1 MTPISTKWTRRRV
14 LKISAANALAITAG
28 KAFSTEPPI
37 ASTKAGRVRGY
48 TEDGINIFLGVR
60 YGADTASTRF
70 AAPRPPEPWTGIA
83 DATKYGTSAPGL
95 PRPAQPPAPSPI
107 TYSLL
112 RSFARQTASG
122 EDCLFLNVWTPGLA
136 DGKKR
141 PVMVWFH
148 GGGFTGGNGS
158 APPYEGKHL
167 AKRGDV
173 VVITVNHRLN
183 VFGYLY
189 LGEYGPQFADSGAAG
204 LLDLVQALQWVRDN
218 AESFGGDPNLVTIFG
233 QSGGGAKVSCLMDMD
248 SAKGLFHR
256 AVVESGAYL
265 KLIEREKATASA
277 KSVLDALGLT
287 PETADQIRTLPMEK
301 LQQAAGQVAGAGSGP
316 VLDGKN
322 FHRHPFT
329 PDAPPQSA
337 SVPLLIGI
345 NRTEM
350 INLTGRADP
359 DIFDLTWDTM
369 QVKLQK
375 ARPTLDVSKIIALYR
390 KLHPQFNPTDVY
402 LAATTDSS
410 LLRNAVAEAERKSVQ
425 GGAPAYFYLVDWNTP
440 VDGGRWRTPH
450 SVEIAFVFDNVA
462 NVESMVG
469 PNGPEQQKM
478 VEEMSSAW
486 IAFAHSGDPNTP
498 AIPHWPTYDAKRRA
512 AMVFGIPPKVVN
524 DPHGEERSWF
534 KDLPWT

>member
-1 MTPISTKWTRRRV
+1 
-14 LKISAANALAITAG
+14 
-28 KAFSTEPPI
+28 
-37 ASTKAGRVRGY
+37 
-48 TEDGINIFLGVR
+48 
-60 YGADTASTRF
+60 
-70 AAPRPPEPWTGIA
+70 
-83 DATKYGTSAPGL
+83 
-95 PRPAQPPAPSPI
+95 
-107 TYSLL
+107 
-112 RSFARQTASG
+112 
-122 EDCLFLNVWTPGLA
+122 
-136 DGKKR
+136 
-141 PVMVWFH
+141 
-148 GGGFTGGNGS
+148 
-158 APPYEGKHL
+158 
-167 AKRGDV
+167 
-173 VVITVNHRLN
+173 
-183 VFGYLY
+183 
-189 LGEYGPQFADSGAAG
+189 
-204 LLDLVQALQWVRDN
+204 VQALQWVRDN

-375 ARPTLDVSKIIALYR
+375 ARPTLDVSKIIVLYR

-498 AIPHWPTYDAKRRA
+498 AIPNWPTYDAKRRA